1 MTTDGSVTLSV
12 IVPIRLTAH
21 HPEIVE
27 RLGFSLSDEALSLS
41 PSLSSSLE
49 FVVVDDGSDVESAAR
64 LRERCSELGLRYL
77 ATEASPRTPFN
88 LARARNT
95 GARFARGRLLLFL
108 DVDLLPYDGFYRDI
122 LIEAEVLGMARRVD
136 SFLMCPVLYLT
147 ERGVDEL
154 THLPGRLRKAFFIN
168 AMLSCDGSY
177 VERFSHGTS
186 VILVNR
192 HYYLCRGGQDERFA
206 GWGYEDYEFT
216 TRLMRHNPQ
225 FPVPEHWSSMAG
237 NFMSIDCYSGW
248 KAAYRLHGD
257 WLSAKGIYLL
267 HAPHPVSKRGH
278 HAARNQ
284 RLLERQLRR
293 GAEARE
299 PDPIPYPDAGVSLLF
314 GKNPFCFSREFAPF
328 LGWPVFADERK
339 LGDSETLDA
348 FIRGNGIERVVFG
361 NPYANDALLSI
372 YRWCRK
378 KSFPFLVCER
388 GALPDSVYH
397 DRNGFLSDGDSY
409 SSERWDIP
417 LPEAERHRAV
427 AYIESI
433 RHGDHMLEK
442 QAGRQDVRQLRARL
456 GIGPGQKVVLVP
468 FQQPNDTTVR
478 FFSGA
483 VGGFE
488 HFHRIVSGLS
498 GRLGTG
504 WRVVYKKHPVE
515 DRVAYVDGAVN
526 ADDANIYDL
535 IEMADALVVIN
546 SGVGVYGMMFEKPV
560 YILGQAWYA
569 HAGLNVSVTDPDG
582 LAGRIATGFTFDR
595 ERMLRFVHYLRYRFY
610 SFGTQIQHRVRG
622 GEGSMTTA
630 TLEIDYYELR
640 GWSEEPLYFTK
651 DNKPVSLHSP
661 LFDRYRGK
669 GLPALPGIPRDR
681 GMSTAVREAR
691 MRKLRERPLRFF
703 LDAIRN
709 RLNRL

>member
-1 MTTDGSVTLSV
+1 M
-12 IVPIRLTAH
+12 
-21 HPEIVE
+21 
-27 RLGFSLSDEALSLS
+27 
-41 PSLSSSLE
+41 
-49 FVVVDDGSDVESAAR
+49 VVDDGSDAESAAK
-64 LRERCSELGLRYL
+64 LREHCQGLGLSYL
-77 ATEASPRTPFN
+77 ATEASPKTPFN

-95 GARFARGRLLLFL
+95 GARFAKGRLLLLL

-122 LIEAEVLGMARRVD
+122 LVEAELLGMERRVD

-154 THLPGRLRKAFFIN
+154 THLSGRLRKAFFIN
-168 AMLSCDGSY
+168 AMLSHDLRY
-177 VERFSHGTS
+177 VEKFPHGTS
-186 VILVNR
+186 VIVVNR
-192 HYYLCRGGQDERFA
+192 HYYLCRGGQNEDFE
-206 GWGYEDYEFT
+206 GWGFEDYEFT
-216 TRLMRHNPQ
+216 TRMMLDNPQ
-225 FPVPEHWSSMAG
+225 FPIPENWSSMAG
-237 NFMSIDCYSGW
+237 NFMTIDRYSGW

-257 WLSAKGIYLL
+257 WLACKGIYLL
-267 HAPHPVSKRGH
+267 HLPHATDKRYAGNS
-278 HAARNQ
+278 ARNQ
-284 RLLERQLRR
+284 RLLEKQLRR
-293 GAEARE
+293 APRPEE
-299 PDPIPYPDAGVSLLF
+299 PRPIPYPDTGASLLF
-314 GKNPFCFSREFAPF
+314 RNNAFCFAREFAPF
-328 LGWPVFADERK
+328 LGQPVFADEKR
-339 LGDSETLDA
+339 LRDAASLEA
-348 FIRGNGIERVVFG
+348 FIVKNDIDCVIFA
-361 NPYANDALLSI
+361 NPYANDALLSL
-372 YRWCRK
+372 YRWCRGNR
-378 KSFPFLVCER
+378 FPFVVCER

-397 DRNGFLSDGDSY
+397 DRNGFLSDGNSY
-409 SSERWDIP
+409 SPEKWDIP
-417 LPEAERHRAV
+417 LTEEERQRV
-427 AYIESI
+427 IAYIESI

-442 QAGRQDVRQLRARL
+442 QVGRQDVRKLRARL
-456 GIGPGQKVVLVP
+456 GIASGQKVVLVP

-488 HFHRIVSGLS
+488 YFHRIVSELS
-498 GRLGTG
+498 GRLGPG
-504 WRVVYKKHPVE
+504 WQVVYKKHPVE
-515 DRVAYVDGAVN
+515 DSVAPIDGAIN

-546 SGVGVYGMMFEKPV
+546 SGTGVYGMMFEKPV

-669 GLPALPGIPRDR
+669 GLSALPGIPRDR
-681 GMSTAVREAR
+681 GTPTAVREAK
-691 MRKLRERPLRFF
+691 MKKLRERPLRFF
-703 LDAIRN
+703 LDAFRN